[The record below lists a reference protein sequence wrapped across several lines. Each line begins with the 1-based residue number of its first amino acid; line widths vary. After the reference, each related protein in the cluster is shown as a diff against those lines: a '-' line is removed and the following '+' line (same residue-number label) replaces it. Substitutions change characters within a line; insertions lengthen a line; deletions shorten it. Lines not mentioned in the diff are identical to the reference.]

1 MIRQGSLGMVQ
12 VYTGNGKG
20 KTTAALG
27 TALRAVAVGHR
38 VAIVA
43 FDKGG
48 GNYSERSIIAD
59 RLPEVDVFPTG
70 LDRID
75 PATGRFRFGVT
86 PEDRTEGER
95 GLHIVEGL
103 FTTPRHDLII
113 PDEVNI
119 ATSLGIL
126 QENAVLDVL
135 RKRPA
140 GIELILT
147 GREAPQSFLALADL
161 VSEIHPVAHYFRHG
175 TIARKGI
182 DY

>member
-1 MIRQGSLGMVQ
+1 MVQ

-27 TALRAVAVGHR
+27 TALRAVASGRR

-48 GNYSERSIIAD
+48 GNYSERSIIAE
-59 RLPEVDVFPTG
+59 RLPEIDMFPTG

-75 PATGRFRFGVT
+75 PVTGRFRFGVT
-86 PEDRTEGER
+86 PEDRAEGKR
-95 GLHIVEGL
+95 GLRIAEDL
-103 FTTPRHDLII
+103 FAVPRHDLVIL
-113 PDEVNI
+113 DEVNI

-126 QENAVLDVL
+126 REDEALRVLA
-135 RKRPA
+135 RRPA
-140 GIELILT
+140 GMELILT
-147 GREAPQSFLALADL
+147 GREAPPSFLALADL